1 MDEISSWDPLI
12 ERERRL
18 RDEAY
23 SVSGLLQKL
32 FSMKVYMQGVLLRVP
47 FLDHFHE
54 WQLSI
59 RKGMEICGRTV
70 GPTAV
75 RTHYNS
81 SKWSRTSYRR
91 SNHPS
96 EYSRLSIFCW
106 WHAIRIVT
114 PTRYLSKICPG
125 HTSSGTILFQ
135 LFCLTPAKVS
145 VQVESWITPI
155 LVSREYMSALSS
167 LSTSSQFEF
176 GITLFVGKVSDFHC
190 WYYGLTCSP
199 GERNCQDYSRWC
211 SDSKFNRGR
220 PIP

>member
-1 MDEISSWDPLI
+1 MELMDEISSWDPLI

-81 SKWSRTSYRR
+81 SK
-91 SNHPS
+91 
-96 EYSRLSIFCW
+96 
-106 WHAIRIVT
+106 
-114 PTRYLSKICPG
+114 
-125 HTSSGTILFQ
+125 
-135 LFCLTPAKVS
+135 
-145 VQVESWITPI
+145 
-155 LVSREYMSALSS
+155 
-167 LSTSSQFEF
+167 
-176 GITLFVGKVSDFHC
+176 
-190 WYYGLTCSP
+190 
-199 GERNCQDYSRWC
+199 
-211 SDSKFNRGR
+211 
-220 PIP
+220 